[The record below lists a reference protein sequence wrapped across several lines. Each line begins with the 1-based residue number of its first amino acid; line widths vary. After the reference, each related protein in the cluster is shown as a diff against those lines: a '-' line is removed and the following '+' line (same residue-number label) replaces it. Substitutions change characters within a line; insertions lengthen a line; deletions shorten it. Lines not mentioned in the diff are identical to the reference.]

1 MLIIA
6 INAIIIEHLIMKYS
20 TSGAIDF
27 QVIQNHRIRCVYFT
41 RLEENF
47 LLLHEKQDHYE
58 IVRSNLQ
65 NF

>member
-41 RLEENF
+41 RLEDNF
-47 LLLHEKQDHYE
+47 LLLHEK
-58 IVRSNLQ
+58 
-65 NF
+65 